1 MELRLINQTRKR
13 HVDKRSSYVYVYIYL
28 SLSLSLLRHI
38 RPVHQ
43 LSFSL
48 RSTSNFP
55 GEGMTVGQQ
64 PGALGAFSTSGAHDV
79 ICPEVGLGARGHAE
93 GVAVTTN
100 FSTEFASHHGSRHGP
115 IGETVKVYQSLMLV
129 MKVMKGYC
137 ERIL

>member
-13 HVDKRSSYVYVYIYL
+13 HVDKRSSYVYVYVYI
-28 SLSLSLLRHI
+28 SLSLLRHI

-93 GVAVTTN
+93 GVAV
-100 FSTEFASHHGSRHGP
+100 STEFASHHGSRHGP

-129 MKVMKGYC
+129 MKAMKGYC